1 MKDWQPLARI
11 DELTPSLRSLLEKLH
26 LYRRTGR
33 QARGVG
39 CAGTWV
45 SLSGMFVSGGDD
57 VRVGNER
64 QAAVNAA
71 HSLGTNVIAE
81 RDYE

>member
-11 DELTPSLRSLLEKLH
+11 DELSPLLGSLPREISPV
-26 LYRRTGR
+26 R
-33 QARGVG
+33 QNRP
-39 CAGTWV
+39 AGTWRRV
-45 SLSGMFVSGGDD
+45 RSEVFVSGGDD
-57 VRVGNER
+57 ARVGNER

>member
-1 MKDWQPLARI
+1 MS
-11 DELTPSLRSLLEKLH
+11 E
-26 LYRRTGR
+26 
-33 QARGVG
+33 V
-39 CAGTWV
+39 
-45 SLSGMFVSGGDD
+45 FVSGGND